1 MGSSS
6 IKRVCMLS
14 THGYFDPVPDLGKT
28 DTGGQV
34 LYVLHLSRALVG
46 LGVQVDIITRWFD
59 RSQRQIEPLPG
70 CRDARVV
77 RIPAGGWEFIPKEFI
92 YDVLPELTANT
103 LRFIEEGGLGYDL
116 FHGHYVD
123 AGIVALDLAE
133 ALTRPVFFT
142 AHSLGAWK
150 RQVMGGDLGKMD
162 EKYNFTRRI
171 GEERRIFKSVNA
183 QTVTS
188 EEEVEKIGELYSFSP
203 ENLTFIPPGV
213 DVDLFRRLADGEKE
227 GTLDLPRPY
236 IFNVG
241 RIAKAKGHDLL
252 LAAFKRVLDR
262 FPDVHLVIG
271 GGSENPGGEE
281 QEVLGWI
288 ERFVEENGLQERVHL
303 IGGVSNNELPPY
315 YRQSEMFIL
324 AGRYEPFG
332 MTALE
337 ALACETPSIIS
348 RFAGIQRNLTSG
360 GDCLLADPTET
371 EELAEA
377 VCTLLEDPGEAM
389 RMARTGREMIEREF
403 SWRAIAAKH
412 LDLYRKHL

>member
-1 MGSSS
+1 
-6 IKRVCMLS
+6 MLS

-34 LYVLHLSRALVG
+34 LYVLHLSRALVE

-59 RSQRQIEPLPG
+59 RSQKQIEPLPG
-70 CRDARVV
+70 CPDARVV
-77 RIPAGGWEFIPKEFI
+77 RIPAGGWEFIPKERI
-92 YDVLPELTANT
+92 YDVLPELAANT
-103 LRFIEEGGLGYDL
+103 SRFIEEGGLDYDL

-133 ALTRPVFFT
+133 ALARPVFFT

-150 RQVMGGDLGKMD
+150 RQVMGGDPGEMD

-188 EEEVEKIGELYSFSP
+188 EEEVEKIGELYSLSP

-252 LAAFKRVLDR
+252 LAAYKRVLDR

-271 GGSENPGGEE
+271 GGSENPGGVER
-281 QEVLGWI
+281 EVLSWI
-288 ERFVEENGLQERVHL
+288 ERFVEENGLQERVRL
-303 IGGVSNNELPPY
+303 IGGVSNNDLPPY

-348 RFAGIQRNLTSG
+348 KFAGIQRNLTSG

-377 VCTLLEDPGEAM
+377 VCTLLEDPDEAK
-389 RMARTGREMIEREF
+389 RMARTGRKMIEREF
-403 SWRAIAAKH
+403 SWTAIAARH